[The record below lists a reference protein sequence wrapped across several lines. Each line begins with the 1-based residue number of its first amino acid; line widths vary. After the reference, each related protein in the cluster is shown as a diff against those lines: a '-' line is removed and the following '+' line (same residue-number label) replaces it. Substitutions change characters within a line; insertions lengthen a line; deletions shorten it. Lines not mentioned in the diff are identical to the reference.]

1 MESID
6 WYDSQKNKL
15 GRKFAKEL
23 QEIMKQVKNNP
34 TRFPKIHQEIRKA
47 VLKKF
52 PYLIIFEVQN
62 HTIFVLSIFN
72 THRNPDAWKER
83 K

>member
-62 HTIFVLSIFN
+62 HTIFVLSIF
-72 THRNPDAWKER
+72 
-83 K
+83 